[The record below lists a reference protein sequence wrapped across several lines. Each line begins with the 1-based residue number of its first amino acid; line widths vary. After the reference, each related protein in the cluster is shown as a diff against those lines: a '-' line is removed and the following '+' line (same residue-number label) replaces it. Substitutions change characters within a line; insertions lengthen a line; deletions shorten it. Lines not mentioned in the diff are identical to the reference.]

1 MTKRSEQPIVA
12 PAPPE
17 QRIGEPLASSGRK
30 GKPLDYLLARVE
42 AKHPGIEEEIG
53 LSSAAARAGR
63 QVREMRQAKGWT
75 QVRLA
80 EALGWDQVRISNIER
95 GEGTLGPTFDVLQ
108 KIAAVCEYDIEFKPR
123 QAKGTRY
130 ADVLHHIALTLPHL
144 GPRPGTMVPSP
155 QFAAACV
162 AFTGSLGTSMQTYF
176 KAVEDSRTSKNTVG
190 GEMSDIT
197 YVEMAAHGKR
207 MVMLPLLIEDAVS
220 QTDTGAKLDVKLTYP
235 TLVSLKST
243 TS

>member
-1 MTKRSEQPIVA
+1 MGRTMKCFGPAWYCRAANGISIEDEQMTKRSEQPIVA

-80 EALGWDQVRISNIER
+80 EALGWDQ
-95 GEGTLGPTFDVLQ
+95 
-108 KIAAVCEYDIEFKPR
+108 
-123 QAKGTRY
+123 
-130 ADVLHHIALTLPHL
+130 
-144 GPRPGTMVPSP
+144 
-155 QFAAACV
+155 
-162 AFTGSLGTSMQTYF
+162 
-176 KAVEDSRTSKNTVG
+176 
-190 GEMSDIT
+190 
-197 YVEMAAHGKR
+197 
-207 MVMLPLLIEDAVS
+207 
-220 QTDTGAKLDVKLTYP
+220 
-235 TLVSLKST
+235 
-243 TS
+243 